1 VGFEVV
7 GGEVGRVREVSMK
20 IITFNVRGLGSW

>member
-20 IITFNVRGLGSW
+20 IITFNVRGLGSL